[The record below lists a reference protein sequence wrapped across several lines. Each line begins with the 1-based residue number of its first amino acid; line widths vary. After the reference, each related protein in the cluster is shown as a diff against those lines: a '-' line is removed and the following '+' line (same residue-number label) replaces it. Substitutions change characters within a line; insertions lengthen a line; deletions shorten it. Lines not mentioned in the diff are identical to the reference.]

1 VLDIYAYYFR
11 RKMSILFYCLS
22 TGRRGFCLFGSIWS
36 HRFYLSTCLCNVYA
50 KEFNEN
56 HHNRAF
62 ASVAANQNLLCTIST
77 MEKPQSL
84 SNYLIILMQM
94 RFRTKIGVQGS
105 SQKKCKRKEKNQESH
120 LNVPACIYK
129 MTTLASFAAPP
140 RRVVRLVSTS
150 WCSNEWLKKSFT
162 EFVYSEHICS
172 QRILFSNWIP
182 YSKDVAI
189 SRHWKVSLCE
199 TACRG
204 EMQVQRDEGVDDVL
218 VRDVV
223 QI

>member
-1 VLDIYAYYFR
+1 MQFVTQNDP
-11 RKMSILFYCLS
+11 RKMLNCQERCSTSMLTISEGRCPFYFTAYLRGEEAFVCLVPHEAIVSI
-22 TGRRGFCLFGSIWS
+22 
-36 HRFYLSTCLCNVYA
+36 YLHVCAMCMQKNLMKITTT
-50 KEFNEN
+50 
-56 HHNRAF
+56 RAF

-172 QRILFSNWIP
+172 QRILFSN
-182 YSKDVAI
+182 
-189 SRHWKVSLCE
+189 
-199 TACRG
+199 
-204 EMQVQRDEGVDDVL
+204 
-218 VRDVV
+218 
-223 QI
+223 